1 MRAILTTSQS
11 PSLIEAVKRRARA
24 KGQTVS
30 QYVGEVLA
38 ASLPATERR
47 KIEQQKRYKREAVK

>member
-30 QYVGEVLA
+30 EYVGEVLA
-38 ASLPATERR
+38 ASLTATERR
-47 KIEQQKRYKREAVK
+47 KIEQQKRYKRESVK

>member
-30 QYVGEVLA
+30 EYVGEVLA
-38 ASLPATERR
+38 ASLTATERR
-47 KIEQQKRYKREAVK
+47 KLEQQKRYKREPVK

>member
-30 QYVGEVLA
+30 EYVGEVLA
-38 ASLPATERR
+38 ASLTATERR
-47 KIEQQKRYKREAVK
+47 KIEQQKRYKREPVK

>member
-38 ASLPATERR
+38 ASLTATERR
-47 KIEQQKRYKREAVK
+47 KIETQKRYKREPVK